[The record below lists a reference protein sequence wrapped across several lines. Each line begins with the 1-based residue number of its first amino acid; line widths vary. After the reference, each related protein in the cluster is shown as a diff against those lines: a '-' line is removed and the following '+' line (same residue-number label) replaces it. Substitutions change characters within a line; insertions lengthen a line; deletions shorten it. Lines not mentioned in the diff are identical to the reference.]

1 MPTALITGITGQD
14 GAYLA
19 EFLLAKGYQVHGMVR
34 RSSSENFERIA
45 HLAARITLHQAD
57 LLDQLSIV
65 NLLREVRPQEV
76 YNLAAQ
82 SFVPTSWLQPLL
94 TGEFTALGVT
104 RVLEAI
110 RLVDPQIR
118 FYQASSSEMFGKVQE
133 EPQNERTPFWPR
145 SPYGVAKV
153 YGHWITVN
161 YRESY
166 GLFACSGILFNHE
179 SPLRGKEFVT
189 RKVTDAAARIKLGVQ
204 QELRLGNLDALRDWG
219 FAGDY
224 VEAMWL
230 MLQQDQPDDY
240 VVATGVKHSVRELVE
255 IAFARVGLDPGKCV
269 RTDPALLRPAEVNHL
284 CGDSSQAREK
294 LGWRP
299 KVDFRELIEMMVD
312 ADLQRVRGELA
323 AGERRLS
330 LGERTP
336 VRGVKGEMTMTPGFT
351 HDDVFPVI
359 ARLIRQS
366 VSDAEGFVSHQD
378 LVEALLADPMGEKLI
393 DAARADRDKDRSAAW
408 WASNM
413 VQWFSQKIT
422 AGASDHARDF
432 ERVHREDGY
441 AYRPA
446 RPSNKT

>member
-1 MPTALITGITGQD
+1 MANKALITGITGQD

-19 EFLLAKGYQVHGMVR
+19 RFLLGKGYEVHGMVR

-45 HLAARITLHQAD
+45 ELAGRITLHQAD

-65 NLLREVRPQEV
+65 NLLREIRPREV

-104 RVLEAI
+104 RVLEAV
-110 RLVDPQIR
+110 RLVDPAIR

-133 EPQNERTPFWPR
+133 EPQTERTPFWPR
-145 SPYGVAKV
+145 SPYGVSKV

-166 GLFACSGILFNHE
+166 NMFCCSGILFNHE

-204 QELRLGNLDALRDWG
+204 AKLRLGNLDAMRDWG

-230 MLQQDQPDDY
+230 MLQQDKPDDY
-240 VVATGVKHSVRELVE
+240 VVATGEKHTVRELVE
-255 IAFARVGLDPGKCV
+255 IAFARVGLEPESHV
-269 RTDPALLRPAEVNHL
+269 EIDPALLRPAEVNHL
-284 CGDSSQAREK
+284 CGDATKARNR

-299 KVDFRELIEMMVD
+299 RVAFRELIEMMVD
-312 ADLQRVRGELA
+312 ADLERVR
-323 AGERRLS
+323 
-330 LGERTP
+330 
-336 VRGVKGEMTMTPGFT
+336 
-351 HDDVFPVI
+351 
-359 ARLIRQS
+359 
-366 VSDAEGFVSHQD
+366 
-378 LVEALLADPMGEKLI
+378 
-393 DAARADRDKDRSAAW
+393 
-408 WASNM
+408 
-413 VQWFSQKIT
+413 
-422 AGASDHARDF
+422 
-432 ERVHREDGY
+432 REISG
-441 AYRPA
+441 P
-446 RPSNKT
+446 